1 VNGIDYLLD
10 TNFILG
16 LLKAAPESL
25 ALIGQRQIEARQ
37 CAYSAITRMELLGF
51 PGLTASEEAL
61 IQHKLGQLIHA
72 PITPSVEDE
81 VIRLRRTH
89 NIKLPDAIIAASALT
104 LGADLLTHDQ
114 KLQAV
119 IAIEIQRRAGH
130 DHRDASPPRQRRLLP

>member
-119 IAIEIQRRAGH
+119 MAIEIQRRAG
-130 DHRDASPPRQRRLLP
+130 RTQTQGS